1 MSDQVEYVEV
11 TSDAEADA
19 ILAKGLLGD
28 EDERKEVVA
37 DLVQKYGAAQAARE
51 EKKRQW
57 EKWRDQAEA
66 TKSERASDM
75 PYPNAS
81 RVVPPLAWIVFQA
94 LYGHLKG
101 MYDKLDPPWYVKPL
115 IEGDSVFVRK
125 VKALNRLLNMMS
137 KSKTDLNFSKF
148 KRGIFYEIS
157 LMGTGFF
164 HVPWTTQHWKY
175 QEEIDGRVQEVEALA
190 HDGPETVM
198 IPIEDVVYP
207 ENWEDIQTMPWI
219 GIDFTVAAYELQ
231 DGVAAGSYDPADV
244 EAILTARGR
253 GAAPAEAESRD
264 RIRRSHP
271 AHEDEVVLTQ
281 YWYFYDADNDGE
293 TEDLVLIVHN
303 PTQTLLSVKY
313 NEYGYRMLG
322 RGVFVERSFGMEGRG
337 SGQVCQHLQDEI
349 EAIHNLRNDNMKFA
363 NMRMLAVREGAL
375 TEDEEVWPGK
385 VFVTADPKDDIVP
398 IQLGE
403 VYPSSLNAEHM
414 TMSYAREASGM
425 SSIMSGFSDQTLG
438 SRDTFRGQ
446 NMRMSKGE
454 GLFATIAEGLNEMFN
469 EIGMMVFFQMVK
481 NRDRVIENE
490 KAIGRLSGEEQ
501 LDVADLLNMP
511 LKDVPFKMAFKIR
524 TTDIDQTFEA
534 KRQNMLSLSQLFTQ
548 FAMQTTPLA
557 NELFGQ
563 MGQQMKQVAPD
574 AYQHSLS
581 IYVASTKMMRQM
593 IEFFGEDDPDQYVPD
608 VRKHEFLLDMMKNM
622 TTGIMEQL
630 KESEEAAQGPTDQG
644 PQLPLEG
651 IQDAGVDEFG
661 EGGSE
666 GGM

>member
-1 MSDQVEYVEV
+1 MSDQYEYVEV
-11 TSDAEADA
+11 ESEEQADR
-19 ILAKGLLGD
+19 ILVGELLGD
-28 EDERKEVVA
+28 EAERKKVVG
-37 DLVQKYGAAQAARE
+37 DLVAKYGQAQAERE
-51 EKKRQW
+51 AKKRQW

-94 LYGHLKG
+94 LYAHLKG
-101 MYDKLDPPWYVKPL
+101 MYDKVDPPWYIEPL
-115 IEGDSVFVRK
+115 LKGDSGFVKK
-125 VKALNRLLNMMS
+125 VKSFNRLMNMMS
-137 KSKTDLNFSKF
+137 KSKSDLNFSGF
-148 KRGIFYEIS
+148 KRSVFYEIS

-164 HVPWTTQHWKY
+164 HVPWTTKTWKY
-175 QEEIDGRVQEVEALA
+175 KQINRESGANEFVEAVV
-190 HDGPETVM
+190 HDGPETQS
-198 IPIEDVVYP
+198 IPIEDVIYP

-219 GIDFTVAAYELQ
+219 AIDFPVARYELE
-231 DGVAAGSYDPADV
+231 DGEAAGLYDPASV
-244 EAILTARGR
+244 EAILGAAGR
-253 GAAPAEAESRD
+253 GAAPAQAESRD
-264 RIRRSHP
+264 RIKRSAPSHD
-271 AHEDEVVLTQ
+271 DEVVLTQ
-281 YWYFYDADNDGE
+281 YWYFYDADKDGVS
-293 TEDLVLIVHN
+293 EDLILIVHN
-303 PTQTLLSVKY
+303 PTQTLLSVEY
-313 NEYGYRMLG
+313 NEFGYRMLG
-322 RGVFVERSFGMEGRG
+322 RGVFVERSFGLEGRG

-438 SRDTFRGQ
+438 TRDTFRGQ
-446 NMRMSKGE
+446 NLRMSRGE

-469 EIGMMVFFQMVK
+469 EIGMMIFFQMVH

-490 KAIGRLSGEEQ
+490 KKIGRLTEEEQ
-501 LDVADLLNMP
+501 EDVADILNMD
-511 LKDVPFKMAFKIR
+511 LKDVPFRMAFRIR
-524 TTDIDQTFEA
+524 TSDIDQTFEA

-557 NELFGQ
+557 QELFGP
-563 MGQQMKQVAPD
+563 MGQQMKQTAPD

-608 VRKHEFLLDMMKNM
+608 VRKHEFLLEMMKNM

-630 KESEEAAQGPTDQG
+630 KEGEEAMSAQANAE
-644 PQLPLEG
+644 PQLPAEGIEDMGFDLEG
-651 IQDAGVDEFG
+651 E
-661 EGGSE
+661 
-666 GGM
+666 M